1 MRSIALGRWPRA
13 IERIELFPAPRGKYS
28 GLLTSQTLNNCILF
42 HHIFGLRDLL
52 TMYISFIENN
62 AEPNSSSAKEE
73 AGTSSTGRLFFVLRV
88 ILSAD

>member
-42 HHIFGLRDLL
+42 AGAYRAVELEIVCVLVKLL
-52 TMYISFIENN
+52 VRSIPF
-62 AEPNSSSAKEE
+62 
-73 AGTSSTGRLFFVLRV
+73 
-88 ILSAD
+88 